1 MLSFAIA
8 ASCALGLAVTESAQ
22 PLPPPSAGGPDPKL
36 VEDLAYANR
45 ILYDQG
51 VLDGFGHISVRHDK
65 DSSRFL
71 LSRNMAPP
79 LVTPAD
85 IMEHD
90 LQGQPVNAG
99 NRRPYL
105 ERFIHAGIY
114 RARPDVISVVH
125 SHSASVIPLGATAT
139 NLRPISHMAGFLGA
153 GTPIFEIR
161 EFGGITDMLV
171 RDNSLADGLA
181 KVLGNHAVAL
191 MRGHGSV
198 VVADSIQ
205 LAVWRA
211 VYTEMNARLQSDA
224 TRLGPINFL
233 TPEEGAKAAA
243 TNEGQTM
250 RSWDLW
256 KARIGSLDKPTI

>member
-8 ASCALGLAVTESAQ
+8 ASCALGLAAIESAQ
-22 PLPPPSAGGPDPKL
+22 SLPPSSEGGPDPKL
-36 VEDLAYANR
+36 LEDLAYANR
-45 ILYDQG
+45 ILFDQG
-51 VLDGFGHISVRHDK
+51 VFDGFGHISVRHDK
-65 DSSRFL
+65 DPGRFL
-71 LSRNMAPP
+71 LARNTAPA

-125 SHSASVIPLGATAT
+125 SHSASVIPFGATGT

-153 GTPIFEIR
+153 GAPLFEIR
-161 EFGGITDMLV
+161 EFGGVTDMLISN
-171 RDNSLADGLA
+171 NSLADGLA

-198 VVADSIQ
+198 VVAGSIH

-211 VYTEMNARLQSDA
+211 VYTEMNARLQNDA

-233 TPEEGAKAAA
+233 TPEEGAKAAT

-256 KARIGSLDKPTI
+256 KARIGNLDKPTI

>member
-8 ASCALGLAVTESAQ
+8 ASCVLGLAFPENA
-22 PLPPPSAGGPDPKL
+22 PPSSAAGPDL
-36 VEDLAYANR
+36 NLLEDLAYANR
-45 ILYDQG
+45 ILYDQR
-51 VLDGFGHISVRHDK
+51 VFDGFGHISVRHDK
-65 DSSRFL
+65 NPNRFL
-71 LSRNMAPP
+71 LSRNMAPA

-90 LQGQPVNAG
+90 LQGQPVNSG

-125 SHSASVIPLGATAT
+125 SHSASVIPFGATGT
-139 NLRPISHMAGFLGA
+139 KLRPIYHMAGFLSA

-161 EFGGITDMLV
+161 EFGGTTDMLIS
-171 RDNSLADGLA
+171 DNSLADGLA

-198 VVADSIQ
+198 VVANSTQ

-211 VYTEMNARLQSDA
+211 IYTEMNARLQSDA

-233 TPEEGAKAAA
+233 TPEEGAKAAI

-256 KARIGSLDKPTI
+256 KARIGNLDRPTI

>member
-1 MLSFAIA
+1 
-8 ASCALGLAVTESAQ
+8 
-22 PLPPPSAGGPDPKL
+22 LPDLKL
-36 VEDLAYANR
+36 VDDLAYANR

-65 DSSRFL
+65 DPSRFL
-71 LSRNMAPP
+71 LARSMAPA

-90 LQGQPVNAG
+90 LQGDPLNPG

-105 ERFIHAGIY
+105 ERFLHAGIY
-114 RARPDVISVVH
+114 RARPDVISIVH
-125 SHSASVIPLGATAT
+125 SHAASVIPFGATGT

-161 EFGGITDMLV
+161 EFGGITDMLITN
-171 RDNSLADGLA
+171 NSLADGLA
-181 KVLGNHAVAL
+181 KVLGDHPVAL
-191 MRGHGSV
+191 MRGHGLV
-198 VVADSIQ
+198 VVANSIQ

-211 VYTEMNARLQSDA
+211 IYTEMNAHVQA
-224 TRLGPINFL
+224 EAARLGPINFL
-233 TPEEGAKAAA
+233 TPEEGAKASA
-243 TNEGQTM
+243 TNDGQIG